1 MDKESAIFSRRS
13 IRAYDSS
20 KRATEGQIT
29 DLLDAAMHAPSAMN
43 RQPWEFIAVT
53 DPARLAGIME
63 IHPYCES
70 LADAGAAIIVCGD
83 LDSQL
88 KCPDG
93 GYCQFDCSA
102 AAQNI
107 LLRAKEIG
115 LDTCWCGIAP
125 DGERISAFS
134 KFFGLPKNIEPMALI
149 IVGYGAETPE
159 PDPGRFRREKI
170 HFQTWCGGTAG

>member
-1 MDKESAIFSRRS
+1 
-13 IRAYDSS
+13 
-20 KRATEGQIT
+20 
-29 DLLDAAMHAPSAMN
+29 MHAPSAMN
-43 RQPWEFIAVT
+43 KQPWEFIAVT
-53 DPARLAGIME
+53 DPGRIAGIMK

-70 LADAGAAIIVCGD
+70 LADAGTAIN
-83 LDSQL
+83 
-88 KCPDG
+88 
-93 GYCQFDCSA
+93 YQFDCSA

-125 DGERISAFS
+125 EKERISAFA

-159 PDPGRFRREKI
+159 SDTGRFRKEKI
-170 HFQTWCGGTAG
+170 HFQTWA

>member
-1 MDKESAIFSRRS
+1 
-13 IRAYDSS
+13 
-20 KRATEGQIT
+20 
-29 DLLDAAMHAPSAMN
+29 MHAPSAMN
-43 RQPWEFIAVT
+43 KQPWEFIAVT
-53 DPARLAGIME
+53 DPGRIAGIMK

-70 LADAGAAIIVCGD
+70 LADAGTAIIVCGD
-83 LDSQL
+83 LDAQL
-88 KCPDG
+88 KSPDG
-93 GYCQFDCSA
+93 GYYQFDCSA

-125 DGERISAFS
+125 EKERISAFA

-159 PDPGRFRREKI
+159 SDTGRFRKEKI
-170 HFQTWCGGTAG
+170 HFQTWA

>member
-1 MDKESAIFSRRS
+1 MEKKSAIFTRRS

-20 KRATEGQIT
+20 RRATKEQIT

-43 RQPWEFIAVT
+43 KQPWEFIAVT
-53 DPARLAGIME
+53 DPGRIAGIMK

-70 LADAGAAIIVCGD
+70 LADAGTAIIVCGD
-83 LDSQL
+83 LDAQL
-88 KCPDG
+88 KSPDG
-93 GYCQFDCSA
+93 GYYQFDCSA

-125 DGERISAFS
+125 EKERISAFA

-159 PDPGRFRREKI
+159 SDTGRFRREKI
-170 HFQTWCGGTAG
+170 HFQTWA